1 MPLFPPRTTGG
12 LGAQEEQPGGLGGFL
27 GGALGGLS
35 RFNDQRPE
43 LLMMAGQLLKGEDPW
58 PAIAY
63 GQSRRKTKRE
73 EAETKRKDGLTRS
86 YLMRKGLSP
95 EDADAVIASGQAGS
109 YMKAPRDAG
118 EITYSKTPIWGKDA
132 EGNDV
137 LGTIGDDGSF
147 RAIDTNGFTP
157 SRGLEKVDL
166 GTAWGFRDKGT
177 GEIVHTEPKDLRGAE
192 REKGIG
198 EAEGKSASSAPA
210 DYQAGQNA
218 LDLADQI
225 MTNPALESGTGFSS
239 KIWNWLPGSSEY
251 DFQNL
256 VDQAKSG
263 AFLTAIQQMRGLG
276 ALSNAEGSAATQAIT
291 RMNTATSKEAFIK
304 ALMDYR
310 AIVEQGMANAQARA
324 GKAGVQML
332 PGAPT
337 GGTSNRTSSGVE
349 WSVEP

>member
-1 MPLFPPRTTGG
+1 MTGG
-12 LGAQEEQPGGLGGFL
+12 LGAQMEQPAGGLGGFF
-27 GGALGGLS
+27 GGAMGGLS
-35 RFNDQRPE
+35 RFNENHPGFVMGLGQTV
-43 LLMMAGQLLKGEDPW
+43 AGNDIW
-58 PAIAY
+58 PAIAH
-63 GQSRRKTKRE
+63 GMSVRKTKRE
-73 EAETKRKDGLTRS
+73 DAEKRATEAKTRAFLKAEGFTDTQIDAAVANPTLMNRMLAKKGGDDVTFGLN
-86 YLMRKGLSP
+86 P
-95 EDADAVIASGQAGS
+95 V
-109 YMKAPRDAG
+109 
-118 EITYSKTPIWGKDA
+118 WGKD
-132 EGNDV
+132 ENGKDV
-137 LGTIGDDGSF
+137 LGVLGNDGTF
-147 RAIDTNGFTP
+147 KKIDTGGVTP
-157 SRGLEKVDL
+157 SRGLERVDL

-177 GEIVHTEPKDLRGAE
+177 GEILHTEPKDLRGAE

-225 MTNPALESGTGFSS
+225 LTNPALESGTGFSS
-239 KIWNWLPGSSEY
+239 KIWNALPGTAEY

-324 GKAGVQML
+324 SKAGVQML
-332 PGAPT
+332 PGTPS
-337 GGTSNRTSSGVE
+337 GGKRRTSSGVE
-349 WSVEP
+349 YEVGP